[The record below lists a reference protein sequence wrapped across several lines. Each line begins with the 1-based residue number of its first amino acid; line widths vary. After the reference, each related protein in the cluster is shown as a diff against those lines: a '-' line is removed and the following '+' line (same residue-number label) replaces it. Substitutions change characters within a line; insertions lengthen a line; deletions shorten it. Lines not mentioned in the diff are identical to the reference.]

1 MEFNTEQL
9 ELLNI
14 CLDNQIGS
22 NESFLDD
29 VKDKEEKEYWIQE
42 IKELKDLRNKLN
54 IELNVVV
61 QEFKIDEMIENQI
74 DSLIEMKRSLI

>member
-1 MEFNTEQL
+1 MEFNTEEL

-74 DSLIEMKRSLI
+74 DSLIEMKRGLI

>member
-14 CLDNQIGS
+14 CLDNQISS
-22 NESFLDD
+22 NESFIDD
-29 VKDKEEKEYWIQE
+29 IKDKEEKEYWIQE
-42 IKELKDLRNKLN
+42 IKELKELRNKLN

-61 QEFKIDEMIENQI
+61 QQFKIDEMIENQI
-74 DSLIEMKRSLI
+74 DSLIEMKRGLI

>member
-1 MEFNTEQL
+1 MEFNKSEL

-22 NESFLDD
+22 NESFIDD

-42 IKELKDLRNKLN
+42 IKDLKNLKKKINT
-54 IELNVVV
+54 ELNVVV
-61 QEFKIDEMIENQI
+61 QQFKIDEMIENQI
-74 DSLIEMKRSLI
+74 DSLIEMKRGLI

>member
-1 MEFNTEQL
+1 MEFNTEEL